1 MASVYRKAGATG
13 KISPF
18 WQARLKGIAG
28 ERIWISTKQ
37 SKEKTALAVAERWER
52 AVRLAERQ
60 ELNTVKATQIQK
72 TIEELTKTPETIE
85 LTRKLFNALLR
96 DSIQEELK
104 GQNFA
109 RYCEEEWLAGRTR
122 RVAPSSL
129 AKYRSTVSAFVEFLG
144 ERRRSASV
152 ASITTGE
159 IERFSRA
166 LLHSGKTASTV
177 NGSIGILRALFN
189 SARKQGV
196 IQINPAEALDPI
208 RSVKEDRD
216 VFTDQQIKDLL
227 AIADPEWK
235 GTILFGFHAG
245 LRLRDATELNWS
257 NVDLEKRQLT
267 FKPRKTRSRNG
278 AATVLCLH
286 RDIVTYLA
294 EEAATDNDDPNA
306 PLFPSLCGLGTGG
319 THGLSAQFANL
330 MDKAGIDVPLGI
342 EKKDKGKGRR
352 FRKLSFHALRHSF
365 VSRLANAEV
374 SSDVRKKFVGHSSDR
389 VHDGY
394 THLDTSLQA
403 AAMEKLSSVL

>member
-1 MASVYRKAGATG
+1 M
-13 KISPF
+13 SPF

-28 ERIWISTKQ
+28 ERIWLSTKQ
-37 SKEKTALAVAERWER
+37 ANRKTAMAVAERWER

-72 TIEELTKTPETIE
+72 AIEELTKTPDTIE
-85 LTRKLFNALLR
+85 LTRKLFNKLLS
-96 DSIQEELK
+96 DSIAEELK
-104 GQNFA
+104 GQDFG
-109 RYCEEEWLAGRTR
+109 RYREEWLDHRTR
-122 RVAPSSL
+122 RVAASSL

-144 ERRRSASV
+144 ERRSSASV

-166 LLHSGKTASTV
+166 LLQSGKTASTV

-208 RSVKEDRD
+208 RSVKENRD
-216 VFTDQQIKDLL
+216 VFTDQQVKDLF
-227 AIADPEWK
+227 AIADLEWK
-235 GTILFGFHAG
+235 GVILFGFHAG

-257 NVDLEKRQLT
+257 NVDLEKRRLT
-267 FKPRKTRSRNG
+267 FMPRKTSSRNG

-306 PLFPSLCGLGTGG
+306 PLFPSLRGLGTGG
-319 THGLSAQFANL
+319 THGLSAQFAKL

-342 EKKDKGKGRR
+342 EKKDKGRQ

-374 SSDVRKKFVGHSSDR
+374 SPDVRKKFVGHSSDR
-389 VHDGY
+389 VHDAY
-394 THLDTSLQA
+394 THLDAKLQA
-403 AAMEKLSSVL
+403 AAVGKLSSVL

>member
-13 KISPF
+13 KTSPF

-28 ERIWISTKQ
+28 ERIWLSTKQ
-37 SKEKTALAVAERWER
+37 TNQKKALAISERWEQ
-52 AVRLAERQ
+52 AVRLAEKQ
-60 ELNTVKATQIQK
+60 ELNTVKAAQIQK

-104 GQNFA
+104 GQNFG
-109 RYCEEEWLAGRTR
+109 RYCEEWLDHRTR
-122 RVAPSSL
+122 RVASSSL

-152 ASITTGE
+152 ASITAGE

-189 SARKQGV
+189 SARRQGV
-196 IQINPAEALDPI
+196 IQINPAEALEPI

-216 VFTDQQIKDLL
+216 TFSDQQIKALL
-227 AIADPEWK
+227 AIAGPEWR
-235 GTILFGFHAG
+235 GAILLGFHAG

-257 NVDLEKRQLT
+257 NVDLEKRRLT
-267 FKPRKTRSRNG
+267 FMPRKTSSRNG

-294 EEAATDNDDPNA
+294 EEAASDNDDPNA
-306 PLFPSLCGLGTGG
+306 PLFPSLRGLGTGG
-319 THGLSAQFANL
+319 THGLSAQFAKL
-330 MDKAGIDVPLGI
+330 MDKAGIDVPLG
-342 EKKDKGKGRR
+342 KAKSDKGRR

-365 VSRLANAEV
+365 VSRLADAEV
-374 SSDVRKKFVGHSSDR
+374 SPDVRKKFVGHSSDR

-394 THLDTSLQA
+394 THLDISLQA